1 MRAIWK
7 GAVSFGLVSIGV
19 KLFSATEEKDIRFH
33 QVHRTDGGRI
43 KYKRTCST
51 DGEEVSYDDIAKG
64 YDLGGGE
71 MVILTDDDFAD
82 LPLSTSRAIDVLQFV
97 PAEQVDPILYN
108 KAYYL
113 EPDGVA
119 TKPYVLLRDALIES
133 DRVAI
138 VKVALRQREQLATL
152 RVRDGVLVLNTM
164 LWPDEIRAASFDFLD
179 EDVTVRPQE
188 LAMASSLIDSMAAD
202 FKPEEFTDD
211 YREALQQV
219 IDAKVSGQEIVA
231 PIEVEEAPSGAIDLM
246 AALRASVERAKAAR
260 GSGGAPDQEHE
271 PVRPTP
277 ITSAKSAKTTTK
289 PTPKPTPA
297 AAPAAKADTAAASAQ
312 DAAPKKATN
321 RAPTKRA
328 AVEAAEAKPAE
339 EEPPSRPPRP
349 PRRGPPRRP
358 ATPPDPPLCQE
369 RHFCTGRA
377 SLLLGGVSA
386 GASTPGFAKV

>member
-1 MRAIWK
+1 MPRAIWK

-19 KLFSATEEKDIRFH
+19 KLFSATEEKDIRFN

-43 KYKRTCST
+43 KYKRTCSV
-51 DGEEVSYDDIAKG
+51 DGEEVSYDEIAKG

-71 MVILTDDDFAD
+71 MVILTDEDFAD

-119 TKPYVLLRDALIES
+119 AKPYLLLRDALTES

-164 LWPDEIRAASFDFLD
+164 LWPDEVRAASFDFLD
-179 EDVTVRPQE
+179 EDITVRPQE

-202 FKPEEFTDD
+202 FKPEDFHDN

-219 IDAKVSGQEIVA
+219 IDAKVSGKEIVA
-231 PIEVEEAPSGAIDLM
+231 PVEVEAAPSGAIDLM

-260 GSGGAPDQEHE
+260 ESGVGPDEDRAL
-271 PVRPTP
+271 VTPTP
-277 ITSAKSAKTTTK
+277 ITSAKSAKSSK
-289 PTPKPTPA
+289 KA
-297 AAPAAKADTAAASAQ
+297 AAAKADTEK
-312 DAAPKKATN
+312 AAPKKTAK
-321 RAPTKRA
+321 RAPAKKATA
-328 AVEAAEAKPAE
+328 ASASGQEAKPAKKATKSATKSAAKKA
-339 EEPPSRPPRP
+339 PTKA
-349 PRRGPPRRP
+349 RR
-358 ATPPDPPLCQE
+358 
-369 RHFCTGRA
+369 
-377 SLLLGGVSA
+377 SA
-386 GASTPGFAKV
+386 